1 MVPVGKATEDV
12 GTPPRLADVATLAG
26 VSTATVSRALNQS
39 SAVTPELRKRVHAA
53 VDALGYVPHGAARA
67 LASRRS
73 NTIGAVVPTI
83 DNAIFSRTIQ
93 ALQARLF
100 EADLT
105 LLLACNESAEARRT
119 RHRWLDTGR
128 GRTRTVDL

>member
-1 MVPVGKATEDV
+1 MTDRDTPSRADLAPDGKAAEDSS

-39 SAVTPELRKRVHAA
+39 PAVTPELRKRVEAA

-93 ALQARLF
+93 G
-100 EADLT
+100 
-105 LLLACNESAEARRT
+105 AEP
-119 RHRWLDTGR
+119 
-128 GRTRTVDL
+128 